1 MGKYYRSYDKKG
13 TGEQERTIAEIFVNP
28 EYNPVTLSGDIAII
42 KLAQVLL
49 NFVNLKSKTKNWGDT
64 RI

>member
-49 NFVNLKSKTKNWGDT
+49 NFLNLKSKTKSWGDT